1 MVTENGKITP
11 VDVTG
16 MSDEAILA
24 AVREQRRIEEMMQ
37 EDYAL
42 GVGNVDPMV
51 LSECSRQCAVLYRS
65 LRNNKDA
72 RRFYRR
78 AISTMED
85 CVAAKPRA
93 EFCERLYAICLEA
106 GEFEESVPS
115 MPGAKLCYLKAADSA
130 QQLAK
135 LTQAKEAHRSRL
147 EMTARVAMINQRE
160 GLLEE
165 AEMLYGDCR
174 KIAEGMAAG
183 AQSAEAYQAVAR
195 IYLKIADVN
204 VAQKDFE
211 KARLFYRNCCEILEL
226 LIYYGDAQAAEEL
239 ERIRAMLQTLPA

>member
-16 MSDEAILA
+16 MSEDDILA

-42 GVGNVDPMV
+42 GVGNVNPLV
-51 LSECSRQCAVLYRS
+51 LTECSRQCAVLYKS
-65 LRNNKDA
+65 LKNTKDA

-78 AISTMED
+78 AMSTMED
-85 CVAAKPRA
+85 YIAANPRA
-93 EFCERLYAICLEA
+93 ELCEHLYALCLEA

-115 MPGAKLCYLKAADSA
+115 LPGAKLCFLKAADCA

-135 LTQAKEAHRSRL
+135 LTQAEEAHRNRL

-174 KIAEGMAAG
+174 KIAEGIAVR
-183 AQSAEAYQAVAR
+183 AQSADAYQAVAR
-195 IYLKIADVN
+195 VYLQIADVN
-204 VAQKDFE
+204 LAQKDFE
-211 KARLFYRNCCEILEL
+211 KAKHYYGNCCEILEL
-226 LIYYGDAQAAEEL
+226 LIYYGDTQAAEEL
-239 ERIRAMLQTLPA
+239 KRIRTILQTIPA